1 MKVRTMDLPGE
12 VERLLKAAGEHGLS
26 LDLFQVMRSIGWAPG
41 DYVILCQGCEQQT
54 TDCDKRARLCKSCA
68 LDAVASLGDEARE
81 LKQ

>member
-1 MKVRTMDLPGE
+1 MDFPGE
-12 VERLLKAAGEHGLS
+12 VERLLNVAREQGLS
-26 LDLFQVMRSIGWAPG
+26 IDLFHVMRSIGWAPG
-41 DYVILCQGCEQQT
+41 DYVIRCHGCDQQT